1 MVNPCV
7 VCWRHCAP
15 PEGEHGVCGARKTVN
30 GEVICDNYGKLT
42 SLALDPIEKKP
53 LKHFHPGSRILSIG
67 SYGCSL
73 HCPFCQNHE
82 ISMPENRIPYRNVSP
97 EELADFAYELKDKG
111 NIGMAYT
118 YNEPLIS
125 YEYVRDCG
133 KLIHEKGMFNVLVS
147 NGTASLD
154 VLKEI
159 SPYIDAM
166 NIDLKSFK
174 EDCYRE
180 LLGGDLNMVKAFISE
195 AVKTAHVEITTLVIP
210 GINDSDEEIR
220 EMAMW
225 IASLGKDI
233 PYHISRF
240 FPAYKMTDRGP
251 TPVKT
256 VYHLK
261 DVASE
266 YLDHVYTGNC

>member
-1 MVNPCV
+1 MVEPCK

-15 PEGEHGVCGARKTVN
+15 QEGEYGVCGARKTVD
-30 GEVICDNYGKLT
+30 GEVVCDNYGKLT

-53 LKHFHPGSRILSIG
+53 LKHFHPGSRILSVG

-82 ISMPENRIPYRNVSP
+82 ISMPEEMLAIHSMSP
-97 EELADFAYELKDKG
+97 EKLAELAYDLKNKG
-111 NIGMAYT
+111 NIGLAYT

-133 KLIHEKGMFNVLVS
+133 KLIHEKGMYNVLVS
-147 NGTASLD
+147 NGMASLE
-154 VLKEI
+154 VLGEI

-166 NIDLKSFK
+166 NIDLKSFS
-174 EDCYRE
+174 EDWYRQV
-180 LLGGDLNMVKAFISE
+180 LGGDLNMVRAFISE
-195 AVKTAHVEITTLVIP
+195 AVKTAHVELTTLVIP
-210 GINDSDEEIR
+210 GVNDSDDEIR
-220 EMAMW
+220 QMAGW
-225 IASLGKDI
+225 IASLGRDI

-240 FPAYKMTDRGP
+240 FPAYRMRDRKP
-251 TPVKT
+251 TPVET
-256 VYHLK
+256 VYHLAA
-261 DVASE
+261 VASE

>member
-1 MVNPCV
+1 MVEPCK

-15 PEGEHGVCGARKTVN
+15 QEGEYGVCGARKTVD
-30 GEVICDNYGKLT
+30 GEVVCDNYGKLT

-53 LKHFHPGSRILSIG
+53 LKHFHPGSRILSVG

-82 ISMPENRIPYRNVSP
+82 ISMPEEMLAIHSMSP
-97 EELADFAYELKDKG
+97 EKLAELAYDLKNKG
-111 NIGMAYT
+111 NIGLAYT

-133 KLIHEKGMFNVLVS
+133 KLIHEKGMYNVLVS
-147 NGTASLD
+147 NGMASLE
-154 VLKEI
+154 VLGEI

-166 NIDLKSFK
+166 NIDLKSFS
-174 EDCYRE
+174 EDWYRQV
-180 LLGGDLNMVKAFISE
+180 LGGDLNMVKAFISE
-195 AVKTAHVEITTLVIP
+195 AVKTAHVELTTLVIP
-210 GINDSDEEIR
+210 GVNDSDDEIR
-220 EMAMW
+220 QMAGW
-225 IASLGKDI
+225 IASLGRDI

-240 FPAYKMTDRGP
+240 FPAYRMRDRKP
-251 TPVKT
+251 TPVET
-256 VYHLK
+256 VYHLAA
-261 DVASE
+261 VASE